1 MTGKWHWGVSKDI
14 PSFSFPFYECCFDL
28 VQNGLG
34 RHNYLVQGLVFSLF
48 FIPCGN
54 GVQSVYA
61 WVWHSSSFSG
71 EAEIPTNFI
80 CLVYFLLFFYIL
92 TSTWVLIPT
101 LQGLICGDKC
111 GKAGDENSWFRR
123 LQTYTHIHE

>member
-1 MTGKWHWGVSKDI
+1 MHPLLIPEGSDGKGHWGVSKDI

-34 RHNYLVQGLVFSLF
+34 RHNYLVQGLVFLCFSF
-48 FIPCGN
+48 HVGTAYKAFMHGCGTLL
-54 GVQSVYA
+54 V
-61 WVWHSSSFSG
+61 FSG

-101 LQGLICGDKC
+101 L
-111 GKAGDENSWFRR
+111 
-123 LQTYTHIHE
+123 

>member
-1 MTGKWHWGVSKDI
+1 MTGKGTGAFQRIYLRFHFHFMSVV
-14 PSFSFPFYECCFDL
+14 FDL

-101 LQGLICGDKC
+101 L
-111 GKAGDENSWFRR
+111 
-123 LQTYTHIHE
+123 